1 MGSGEPTMNQDN
13 QVRVWDP
20 FIRIFHWLL
29 VIAFFT
35 AYLTEGEP
43 EWLHAWAGYLIV
55 GLLAL
60 RIIWG
65 FIGSEHARFSSFV
78 FSPGTILA
86 YLRDII
92 RGRAAYYRGH
102 NPAGGAMILA
112 IILSLLITSGAGMVV
127 LAGEEGEGP
136 LAGWLIATPE
146 MQSGVAPGETHNK
159 SEEGEEAHEEEEHEE
174 SALVETAEEVHELF
188 ANLTLALV
196 ILHVIAVIVESIRER
211 QNLVRSMF
219 TGYKRGH

>member
-1 MGSGEPTMNQDN
+1 MNQDN

-78 FSPGTILA
+78 SSPGRILA
-86 YLRDII
+86 YLRDNI
-92 RGRAAYYRGH
+92 RGRAEYYRGH

-136 LAGWLIATPE
+136 LAGWLVATPE
-146 MQSGVAPGETHNK
+146 MQSESASSETRYAF
-159 SEEGEEAHEEEEHEE
+159 EEEDEESHEEREHEE
-174 SALVETAEEVHELF
+174 SALVETAEEVHEWF

-196 ILHVIAVIVESIRER
+196 ILHVLAVIVESIRER
-211 QNLVRSMF
+211 QNLIRSMF
-219 TGYKRGH
+219 TGYKRDN

>member
-1 MGSGEPTMNQDN
+1 MKQDN

-29 VIAFFT
+29 VVAFFT
-35 AYLTEGEP
+35 AYFTEGEP
-43 EWLHAWAGYLIV
+43 EWLHAWSGYLIV
-55 GLLAL
+55 ALLVL

-65 FIGSEHARFSSFV
+65 FVGSEHARFSDFI
-78 FSPGTILA
+78 FSPGRILA
-86 YLRDII
+86 YLRDNV
-92 RGRAAYYRGH
+92 RGRAEYYRGH
-102 NPAGGAMILA
+102 NPAGSAMILA
-112 IILSLLITSGAGMVV
+112 IILSLLITCGGGMVV

-136 LAGWLIATPE
+136 LAGWLVAAPQ
-146 MQSGVAPGETHNK
+146 MQSESTSEATRYEFEENK
-159 SEEGEEAHEEEEHEE
+159 SDANEEHEHE
-174 SALVETAEEVHELF
+174 ERALVETAEGVHELF

-219 TGYKRGH
+219 SGYKRGQ

>member
-1 MGSGEPTMNQDN
+1 MNQDN

-29 VIAFFT
+29 VVAFFT

-55 GLLAL
+55 VLLVL
-60 RIIWG
+60 RIVWG
-65 FIGSEHARFSSFV
+65 FIGSEHARFSNFV
-78 FSPGTILA
+78 FSPGTVLA
-86 YLRDII
+86 YLRDNM
-92 RGRAAYYRGH
+92 RGRAEYYRGH
-102 NPAGGAMILA
+102 NPAGGAMILG
-112 IILSLLITSGAGMVV
+112 IIVSLLVTAGAGMVV

-136 LAGWLIATPE
+136 LAGWLIATPQ
-146 MQSGVAPGETHNK
+146 MQTETAPVAGDDET
-159 SEEGEEAHEEEEHEE
+159 EEHEE
-174 SALVETAEEVHELF
+174 SALVETAEEVHEVL

-196 ILHVIAVIVESIRER
+196 ILHVIGVIVESLRER

-219 TGYKRGH
+219 TGYKRGT